1 MGRGGAGLQSEVLDD
16 ATTRSLFVDVDP
28 QEGDARGRKFS
39 MSFDVRQYDPAEV
52 AVRCDEGSLV
62 VEAKHLEHDGS
73 GAKVAREFQRRIQLP
88 RDVDPV
94 KLTSTLS
101 TDGILTVEAPVPPG
115 YQAVVGPSVDV
126 RAQNGSGRM
135 LGTSAVQSRASP
147 VQARVSPVTVRLEP
161 TAGTAGRSRSPFLEG
176 VGSIGGRQSPYFSG
190 AAGPNGRP
198 LSGNGSIFPLPVNSG
213 LRNSPVPFTSLAP
226 LTALT
231 PNTPVPGQI
240 DFPVIK
246 TDPATGERRM
256 EVLLELGRPYTAE
269 DVVVKVDGRRLT
281 VDARHETKDQQRGV
295 TTSTTQKQFDID
307 GELDADT
314 VHATLRDDGRMVIAG
329 CIKQ

>member
-1 MGRGGAGLQSEVLDD
+1 MGRGAVLQSEVLDD
-16 ATTRSLFVDVDP
+16 DTARSLFIDVDP
-28 QEGDARGRKFS
+28 QKGDGRGRKFC

-52 AVRCDEGSLV
+52 AVRCEEGSLV

-101 TDGILTVEAPVPPG
+101 TDGILTVEAPVPPR

-126 RAQNGSGRM
+126 RAQNGNGRM
-135 LGTSAVQSRASP
+135 LGTSSVQNRASP
-147 VQARVSPVTVRLEP
+147 VQARASPVTVKLES

-176 VGSIGGRQSPYFSG
+176 VGSIGGRQSPYFGG
-190 AAGPNGRP
+190 AAGADGRP
-198 LSGNGSIFPLPVNSG
+198 LSGNGSLFPMPVNSG

-226 LTALT
+226 VTALT

-246 TDPATGERRM
+246 TDPATGERRV
-256 EVLLELGRPYTAE
+256 EVVLDLGRPYTAE

-281 VDARHETKDQQRGV
+281 VDARHETKDQRGCV
-295 TTSTTQKQFDID
+295 TTSSTQKQFDID
-307 GELDADT
+307 GELDANT
-314 VHATLRDDGRMVIAG
+314 VHATMRDDGRMMIAG
-329 CIKQ
+329 SIRQ